1 MERSPHLVRALGV
14 ADLTW
19 LYIAA
24 VVNLNIVPVIA
35 AEGSRTIWLWF
46 GAALCF
52 FIPQGVAVIELA
64 ARIPGEGGLYLWT
77 KQNFGDFHGFMCGW
91 CYWVTNM
98 FFVPTLLL
106 YVSGVLTYAGGPAAA
121 RLEENRAFFLL
132 LTLALLWSTVLINI
146 RGLGAGKWI
155 NNIGGAGSLIIGLVL
170 MGLAAALLLKGA
182 RIPQEPAAGF
192 LMGIPWPML
201 GVMCL
206 ALVGLEIG
214 PVMGDEIRDPGR
226 TIRRAVL
233 LGGILCA
240 TMYIGS
246 TASLIAAIPKAEMA
260 VVQGPMQAL
269 DKMSS
274 HLGVSWILLPLAILM
289 TASIAGSTSAWIN
302 GSARILFVCGLDR
315 YLPKALGNI
324 HPRWKSPYAALAMFG
339 SLTSLILGMS
349 FVGASVKE
357 AYVTLIDL
365 SVALQMISYTY
376 LFSTLVRTA
385 FSATAGQGTFSRLT
399 LRVSSLTGLAATLG
413 GLVMAF
419 VPSHQ
424 ISSIWSFELKMI
436 GAILLFLGIARTLFV
451 YYSRRGSELAAA
463 VNTVSMR

>member
-1 MERSPHLVRALGV
+1 MERSPHLTRALGV

-19 LYIAA
+19 LYLAA
-24 VVNLNIVPVIA
+24 IVNLNIVPVIA

-52 FIPQGVAVIELA
+52 FIPQGIAVVELA

-77 KQNFGDFHGFMCGW
+77 KQTFGDFHGFMCGW
-91 CYWVTNM
+91 CYWMTNM

-106 YVSGVLTYAGGPAAA
+106 YVGGVLTYIGGPAAA
-121 RLEENRAFFLL
+121 PLAENRAFFLT
-132 LTLALLWSTVLINI
+132 LTMALLWSTVLINI
-146 RGLGAGKWI
+146 RGLGTGKWI
-155 NNIGGAGSLIIGLVL
+155 NNIGGAGSLIIGLAL

-182 RIPQEPAAGF
+182 YIPQEATADFLAGT
-192 LMGIPWPML
+192 PWPML

-214 PVMGDEIRDPGR
+214 PVMGDEIRDPAR

-240 TMYIGS
+240 TVYIGS
-246 TASLIAAIPKAEMA
+246 TAALIVAIPKAEMA

-269 DKMSS
+269 DKMSR
-274 HLGVSWILLPLAILM
+274 HVGVSWILLPLAVLM
-289 TASIAGSTSAWIN
+289 AASIAGSSSAWIN

-315 YLPKALGNI
+315 YLPKALGKI
-324 HPRWKSPYAALAMFG
+324 HPRWESPYAALAMFG
-339 SLTSLILGMS
+339 GLTSLMLGMS

-376 LFSTLVRTA
+376 LFSTLVRTG
-385 FSATAGQGTFSRLT
+385 FSATASQGTFSRLT

-413 GLVMAF
+413 GLIMAF

-424 ISSIWSFELKMI
+424 ISSIWSFEAKMI
-436 GAILLFLGIARTLFV
+436 GAILLLLGVAGALFV
-451 YYSRRGSELAAA
+451 YYSRRESELASAIK
-463 VNTVSMR
+463 TVSVR